1 MSDEH
6 STGGLEDLVP
16 GGVGPLSG
24 SGVMTYSSKQMRRAR
39 EVLSRIYAMRR
50 VVRMFPLDNPVVS
63 ESVASLM
70 DSVSSFHNEGVDILF
85 AFFEGEILLGEQI
98 LTEESVMFD
107 QLVRDLASIGIGS
120 LAIKRGV
127 TSEELGRAVSL
138 MAMETAEVESAGGM
152 ARLVDGANLEHI
164 DLGEVRIIEK
174 AEEVTGDPTEEA
186 RAAYNGAV
194 SLLREMDRL
203 LRTNRSM
210 SAGKVKGAVRSLVDN
225 VLSNRDA
232 MLQLTGLKDYDEYTF
247 YHSANVA
254 ILSLALGSM
263 VTTNYRFLSSLGV
276 GALLHDLGKLAVD
289 LEILNKPGAL
299 SPEEWAHVRLHPV
312 HGAQMSSTLP
322 GVDKAAIVTIL
333 EHHMRFDGTGYPK
346 RTQWRTQHL
355 ASRIVAVADSYDA
368 MTSRSS
374 YSAARVQD
382 EAMLMLVRSAG
393 SSLDSGLVR
402 LFITLMGLYPPRSAV
417 RLSTDEVA
425 IVLTANRADPVRP
438 VVRIIAAPDGQLV
451 EPSDLDLSTV
461 DEVSVRG
468 CIDPRM
474 MNIQVEDFV

>member
-1 MSDEH
+1 MSDQQH
-6 STGGLEDLVP
+6 PSGLDTAA
-16 GGVGPLSG
+16 SG
-24 SGVMTYSSKQMRRAR
+24 MITYSAKQMRRAR

-50 VVRMFPLDNPVVS
+50 VVRMFPLDNPVVA

-70 DSVSSFHNEGVDILF
+70 DSVMSFHDEGVDVVF

-107 QLVRDLASIGIGS
+107 QLVRDLAAIGIGS

-127 TSEELGRAVSL
+127 TADELARAIGL
-138 MAMETAEVESAGGM
+138 MAMEADEVERQGGM
-152 ARLVDGANLEHI
+152 QQLIAQSNLEHV
-164 DLGEVRIIEK
+164 DLGEVRVIEK
-174 AEEVTGDPTEEA
+174 AEEVTGDPAEEA

-254 ILSLALGSM
+254 ILSLALGST

-276 GALLHDLGKLAVD
+276 GALMHDLGKLAVD

-299 SPEEWAHVRLHPV
+299 SPEEWAHVRLHPGARCPDVVDPAGRGQGRARHDPRAPHAVRRLGLPQAQPVATPAPGKPHRRGGRLLRRDDVSAKLLGGAGSGRGDAHAGPLGGLLARPRPRPAV
-312 HGAQMSSTLP
+312 HHADGRVPASIGGSALDRRGRDRARSQPRRRSSARPCASSPIPTAHWSNP
-322 GVDKAAIVTIL
+322 
-333 EHHMRFDGTGYPK
+333 
-346 RTQWRTQHL
+346 RT
-355 ASRIVAVADSYDA
+355 S
-368 MTSRSS
+368 TSRPLTTSPFGH
-374 YSAARVQD
+374 V
-382 EAMLMLVRSAG
+382 
-393 SSLDSGLVR
+393 
-402 LFITLMGLYPPRSAV
+402 
-417 RLSTDEVA
+417 ST
-425 IVLTANRADPVRP
+425 
-438 VVRIIAAPDGQLV
+438 
-451 EPSDLDLSTV
+451 
-461 DEVSVRG
+461 RG
-468 CIDPRM
+468 
-474 MNIQVEDFV
+474 

>member
-1 MSDEH
+1 VSQDQFA
-6 STGGLEDLVP
+6 GGLEGVLP
-16 GGVGPLSG
+16 GGAVPQTA
-24 SGVMTYSSKQMRRAR
+24 SGVVTYSSKQMKRAR

-50 VVRMFPLDNPVVS
+50 VVRMFPLDNPVVT

-70 DSVSSFHNEGVDILF
+70 DSVLSFHNEGVDIHL

-107 QLVRDLASIGIGS
+107 QLVRDLASIGVGS
-120 LAIKRGV
+120 LSLRRGV
-127 TSEELGRAVSL
+127 TIDELGRAVAL
-138 MAMETAEVESAGGM
+138 LAMESEEVDAAGGM
-152 ARLVDGANLEHI
+152 QALLDDARLEHI
-164 DLGEVRIIEK
+164 DLGEVRVIEK
-174 AEEVTGDPTEEA
+174 AEELTGDPTEEA

-194 SLLREMDRL
+194 CLLREMDRL
-203 LRTNRSM
+203 LRTKRAV

-225 VLSNRDA
+225 VLSNPDA

-312 HGAQMSSTLP
+312 HGAQMSSILP

-333 EHHMRFDGTGYPK
+333 EHHMRFDGSGYPK
-346 RTQWRTQHL
+346 RGEWRQQHL

-368 MTSRSS
+368 MTSRRS

-393 SSLDSGLVR
+393 SSLDPGLVR
-402 LFITLMGLYPPRSAV
+402 LFIALMGIYPPRSAV
-417 RLSTDEVA
+417 RLSSDEVA
-425 IVLTANRADPVRP
+425 VVLTANRADPVRP
-438 VVRIIAAPDGQLV
+438 LVRVIASAEGELI
-451 EPSDLDLSTV
+451 EPRDVDLAAAEGL
-461 DEVSVRG
+461 SVRG